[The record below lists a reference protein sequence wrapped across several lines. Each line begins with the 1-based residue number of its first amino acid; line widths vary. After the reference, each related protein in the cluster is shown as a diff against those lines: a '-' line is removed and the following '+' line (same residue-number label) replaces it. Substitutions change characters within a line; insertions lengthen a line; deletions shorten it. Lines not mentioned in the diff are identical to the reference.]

1 MGERFF
7 SLNLLSLLSACQP
20 VESVAIAAA
29 EPTAEFS
36 GKRSAAKNT
45 TAASCMTLAVLLCA
59 ALSIVAPSLAQA
71 SATSK
76 TPQKQQSASDTKKPV
91 PPVDWKKIPE
101 TERKVLAPLEKDW
114 AQLPGMQQRKLIGA
128 AKAYPKLVPIQQERF
143 QERIKEW
150 AGLTLEQR
158 LAARDKFQR
167 LSNLPPRKQY
177 ELRERWNEKE
187 EKTQQ
192 VSPTPAPT
200 NADSPAK

>member
-7 SLNLLSLLSACQP
+7 SLNLRTVLSARPP
-20 VESVAIAAA
+20 VESVAITAAK
-29 EPTAEFS
+29 PTVERTS
-36 GKRSAAKNT
+36 LKNT
-45 TAASCMTLAVLLCA
+45 TAASCMTLAVLSFV
-59 ALSIVAPSLAQA
+59 ALSIAAPNSAQA

-76 TPQKQQSASDTKKPV
+76 TPPKQQQASDAKKPA

-158 LAARDKFQR
+158 RAARDKFQH
-167 LSNLPPRKQY
+167 LSSLPPQKQY
-177 ELRERWNEKE
+177 ELRERWNEKA
-187 EKTQQ
+187 EKAEKA
-192 VSPTPAPT
+192 SPNSAAT
-200 NADSPAK
+200 NADSAAK